1 MEDANTI
8 NKIPTIE
15 VEKTPDIDTLISDE
29 IETSNS
35 DELYE
40 DTEKPGYLK
49 LPHGNALTLDEIYQ
63 ITASEESK
71 IIAFIGPFESGKT
84 TIETTFYQLFQR
96 TPFCGLYFSDSATLS
111 GYEERSFYTRLNSKN
126 STASTLRTSRFNEEI
141 FLHMKLFDPKTN
153 SKTNYLF
160 ADISGEF
167 IFSHKGN
174 VTTLKEN
181 MPFLKAADDYTFV
194 LDGKQL
200 ADKTLRNGA
209 IDSMRN
215 MARTIFDAQ
224 LFTSYTRAQII
235 VSKYDVIE
243 ASDDDN
249 LKVVVERSVQSLVSL
264 VSKYISDVTVHNIA
278 AMPQNKGFNIGYGLE
293 GLLKTWMQ
301 KNRQNSIHVPCA
313 PTTNLKSE
321 FNKLNYKLLGGETN
335 G

>member
-1 MEDANTI
+1 MEDANII
-8 NKIPTIE
+8 NRIPAIE
-15 VEKTPDIDTLISDE
+15 VEQVPDIDTLISDE
-29 IETSNS
+29 IETLNS

-40 DTEKPGYLK
+40 DAEKPGYLR
-49 LPHGNALTLDEIYQ
+49 LPHGNALTLDEIYP

-71 IIAFIGPFESGKT
+71 IIAFIGPYESGKT
-84 TIETTFYQLFQR
+84 TIETTIYQLFQR
-96 TPFCGLYFSDSATLS
+96 TPFCGLYFSDSATLT

-126 STASTLRTSRFNEEI
+126 RTASTLRTSRFNERI

-181 MPFLKAADDYTFV
+181 MPFLKATDDYTFV
-194 LDGKQL
+194 LDGVQL

-224 LFTSYTRAQII
+224 LFTNHTHAQII
-235 VSKYDVIE
+235 VSKYDAIQ
-243 ASDDDN
+243 ASADAN
-249 LKVVVERSVQSLVSL
+249 LKAAVEKSVQSLVSL

-278 AMPQNKGFNIGYGLE
+278 AMPQNKGLAIGYGID

-301 KNRQNSIHVPCA
+301 KNCQNSSYIPCA
-313 PTTNLKSE
+313 PTNNLKSE